1 MENKLIYLKKNKLF
15 LKNENKKT
23 RSRSRKANNRD
34 AENEEIIEDAK
45 NLEEDPEGTV
55 KKVIPQEGVV
65 TEEDLDQ
72 SYNNMV
78 ANNIEV
84 LEKKNL
90 PSLQQRENNFLGISL

>member
-1 MENKLIYLKKNKLF
+1 MSEEEQAVLKEREQEKHEAALEKQ
-15 LKNENKKT
+15 
-23 RSRSRKANNRD
+23 NNRD

-84 LEKKNL
+84 FGEEELAFSSTAGE
-90 PSLQQRENNFLGISL
+90 